1 MSMLRYLSP
10 GRGRESRDAGALS
23 PRDSDSPSLK
33 LHVTNWGVIIL
44 PAIEEGSANLDQ
56 PRDDH
61 MLHGELEVRVA
72 GPRRC
77 RRIRVGLRSII
88 RLDMGQGRKLEEDV
102 LFERK
107 VEIIG
112 ASADGI
118 WLAPGSQR

>member
-1 MSMLRYLSP
+1 MLRYLSP
-10 GRGRESRDAGALS
+10 GRGSRDTTGTQSPRESHA
-23 PRDSDSPSLK
+23 PSLK

-44 PAIEEGSANLDQ
+44 PVVEPEHNEDQ

-61 MLHGELEVRVA
+61 VLNGELEVRVA

-77 RRIRVGLRSII
+77 KRIRVGLRSII
-88 RLDMGQGRKLEEDV
+88 RLDMGQGRKVEEDV